1 MVSEVNKNEK
11 AKAENEVA
19 IRFPYQETLMSLDII
34 GVLAQHRQTFL
45 PEEISAKADSV
56 CRYGLFEPILVV
68 AFKKESAQDYIDLTN
83 QHYKTNHS
91 LAELTRLSDG
101 TFPVLLSGEVRLRG
115 HKEAWELGCPTCR
128 ERFGQEESGL
138 CYRRHFSPKKAKKMI
153 EVKLYDDMPAIIAID
168 IQLTGNSY
176 TPPPENEMVAA
187 ISFQFLV
194 KKKIDSS
201 LTITR
206 FARSVGRSPGTISG
220 YLKVFELPEEIYEF
234 YQKGYISYGI
244 ALELAF
250 LKNHGESNSG
260 LKWWAMR
267 AITGKIKSDIF
278 RKKVR
283 EHLQNQGQGLLEIF
297 HDVSEKEARRRA
309 IRETVA
315 KEMVD
320 DIYRGTAYWQ
330 KVLGLFREGKLGKK
344 DSPFSEGSPVA
355 LYRKQVNL
363 MESQVLTHL
372 EQFLPKRA
380 LADIKKTIAL
390 VRTELEKLEEQQ
402 ENK

>member
-1 MVSEVNKNEK
+1 MKKNRKTKVKSEET
-11 AKAENEVA
+11 E
-19 IRFPYQETLMSLDII
+19 RFPFKELLMFLDEIN
-34 GVLAQHRQTFL
+34 VLAQHRQTFL

-56 CRYGLFEPILVV
+56 CRYGLFEKILVV
-68 AFKKESAQDYIDLTN
+68 AFKRKSAQDYIDLTN
-83 QHYKTNHS
+83 QHYKTSHA
-91 LAELTRLSDG
+91 LAELTQLPDG

-128 ERFGQEESGL
+128 ERFGQEEPGV
-138 CYRRHFSPKKAKKMI
+138 CYCRHFSPKKAKKMI
-153 EVKLYDDMPAIIAID
+153 EIKLYDDMPAIIAID

-194 KKKIDSS
+194 KKKIDPN
-201 LTITR
+201 LTIAR
-206 FARSVGRSPGTISG
+206 FARSVGKSPGTISG
-220 YLKVFELPEEIYEF
+220 YLKVFELPKEIYEF

-267 AITGKIKSDIF
+267 AITGKIKSDVF

-283 EHLQNQGQGLLEIF
+283 AHLQNQGQELLEIF
-297 HDVSEKEARRRA
+297 HDVSEKEAKKRA

-315 KEMVD
+315 KEMID

-330 KVLGLFREGKLGKK
+330 KVLRLFKEGKLGRK

-363 MESQVLTHL
+363 METQVLAHL
-372 EQFLPKRA
+372 EQFLPKRTVA
-380 LADIKKTIAL
+380 GIKKTIAL
-390 VRTELEKLEEQQ
+390 VRLELKKLEEQ
-402 ENK
+402 